1 MGVDPNL
8 NPNRNPLQAYGHWLA
23 ETSDA
28 WPDVARH
35 SAWRELIDQ
44 IGVTIPGALEPAT
57 SIAASVVSTWGEG
70 PSAAAGQSHRLAAPW
85 AALVNGTAGHALDF
99 DDNFDPSKSHA
110 TTVLYPSILALAE
123 EERASGAACIDA
135 YICGLQI
142 IGKVGQGVNPYHR
155 DRGWHA
161 TATLGA
167 VGAAAACARLIGL
180 DSERAS
186 YALSLSTSMAAG
198 FMSQFGTMAKPLHAG
213 LAAKAGIMATCFARA
228 GLNAGMNTLDGV
240 NGMNR
245 LMVGPDYEHLRDTLK
260 NPDHGHS
267 LTFDTGSVGEPLLI
281 TEHAF
286 RVKRFPNCGAS
297 HRALDGLLILREE
310 HGFGASD
317 VASVDVTLP
326 QVHVNNLMYH
336 DPQDPLQAKFSFE
349 YALGTALLTGD
360 FHLGDFTPEA
370 VMRPE
375 VRALYPLIH
384 LHGVDALEGACPT
397 EVKITLKG
405 GQIFETVRTMPL
417 GSKFAPFSDEQYW
430 AKFDRCAEPYLGD
443 DDLQGLKTALVNF
456 QTLDDI
462 TRMTSY
468 LAQTFRKPT

>member
-1 MGVDPNL
+1 MQRTPV
-8 NPNRNPLQAYGHWLA
+8 QAYGQWLA
-23 ETSDA
+23 NTPDN
-28 WPDVARH
+28 WPQEARH
-35 SAWRELIDQ
+35 SAFRELIDQ
-44 IGVTIPGALEPAT
+44 IGVTVPGTREPAAR
-57 SIAASVVSTWGEG
+57 IAAKVVSAWGTG
-70 PSAAAGQSHRLAAPW
+70 SSAAAGQRNRLAAPW

-110 TTVLYPSILALAE
+110 TTVLYPAILALAE
-123 EERASGAACIDA
+123 QEGSRGAACIDA

-142 IGKVGQGVNPYHR
+142 IGKIGQGVNPYHR

-167 VGAAAACARLIGL
+167 MGAAAACARLLQL
-180 DSERAS
+180 DEQQAA

-213 LAAKAGIMATCFARA
+213 LAAKAGVMAACLARA
-228 GLNAGMNTLDGV
+228 GLDASMNTFDSEIGL
-240 NGMNR
+240 NR
-245 LMVGPDYEHLRDTLK
+245 LMVGPDYEALRDGLTA
-260 NPDHGHS
+260 PDHGHTM
-267 LTFDTGSVGEPLLI
+267 TFETTNVGEPLLI

-297 HRALDGLLILREE
+297 HRALDGLLILREQ
-310 HGFGASD
+310 HGFSADD
-317 VASVDVTLP
+317 VFRIDITLP

-360 FHLGDFTPEA
+360 FTLADFTQEA

-375 VRALYPLIH
+375 VKSLYPLIH

-397 EVKITLKG
+397 EVKVTLHN
-405 GQIFETVRTMPL
+405 GQIHETVRTMPL
-417 GSKFAPFSDEQYW
+417 GSKATPFTDAQYW
-430 AKFDRCAEPYLGD
+430 SKFESCTAPYMNEM
-443 DDLQGLKTALVNF
+443 DLQGLKAALMDFSDLKNIA
-456 QTLDDI
+456 T
-462 TRMTSY
+462 MTDF
-468 LAQTFRKPT
+468 LARKFAEPS